1 MNFPRAAVWLLNACV
16 GFWHLASWVK
26 HCRIQLDVLPPPP
39 FFHYPN
45 STKNYFWQ
53 CLETKKPKVSRL
65 FRLEIMALYKSTLG
79 SLNSVPGLK
88 PQRQGA
94 RLNSIRSRSLNPT
107 SWEETDISKWPLVP
121 GAPTMA
127 ISTRGR
133 LAVKDIVSVSLYCKK
148 SVTLSRA
155 ILSLFF
161 AYEHATQKHMKRV
174 DGERIEDQE
183 AIDKYTIR
191 HGSRDSVWINLG
203 PPRQPEG
210 RRQNLVPPVC
220 RADWS
225 VPWLQTSDIIVAAR
239 EKRCTHHT
247 AKWR

>member
-1 MNFPRAAVWLLNACV
+1 M
-16 GFWHLASWVK
+16 
-26 HCRIQLDVLPPPP
+26 
-39 FFHYPN
+39 
-45 STKNYFWQ
+45 
-53 CLETKKPKVSRL
+53 
-65 FRLEIMALYKSTLG
+65 FRLETMALYKSTLG

-148 SVTLSRA
+148 SVTLRRA

-161 AYEHATQKHMKRV
+161 ACEHAAQKHMKRV
-174 DGERIEDQE
+174 DGERIDDQE
-183 AIDKYTIR
+183 AIDKYTTR
-191 HGSRDSVWINLG
+191 YGSRGSVWINIG

-210 RRQNLVPPVC
+210 RMQNLVPPVC

-225 VPWLQTSDIIVAAR
+225 VPWLQTRDIIGAAR
-239 EKRCTHHT
+239 EKRYTPNRKVEETVIKVMMWKNKNWNFDVLLLMYLFRCATSIFKPRGFRNFFT
-247 AKWR
+247 TSINLYTDFD